1 MLVGIKKG
9 NFNKT
14 FFANTYVDSTFSIVL
29 EDSKFIKDYKKK
41 ISQWSEYW
49 TKKCTDLPWYE
60 SRDLILKTIVEH

>member
-29 EDSKFIKDYKKK
+29 EDSKFLKDYKKK
-41 ISQWSEYW
+41 SHNGVSIGPKNAPTYLGM
-49 TKKCTDLPWYE
+49 K
-60 SRDLILKTIVEH
+60 VEI